1 MRKDMLK
8 ALKQKLTSDEMQII
22 QRFICQTN
30 EEMQLV
36 MDLYSWDEKKRIYTK
51 LDSYNKLK

>member
-1 MRKDMLK
+1 MRKDILK

-30 EEMQLV
+30 EEMQKV
-36 MDLYSWDEKKRIYTK
+36 MGLYKWDEKKRVYVAFN
-51 LDSYNKLK
+51 NKLS